1 MKMVIL
7 CFLVLPAFLKELFF
21 RFVVRKHSLS
31 LKFVVFC
38 HRSHVAHAALEL
50 LFLPP
55 LPV

>member
-1 MKMVIL
+1 MVIL